1 MRGHPPD
8 REAGR
13 AAAPETDE
21 QLLRAAGKGSAEA
34 FGDLVERHADSLFRL
49 AYRLVGN
56 ASDAEDVLQE
66 AVMGA
71 FEQAGRFRGH
81 STVKTWLTRIVMRQ
95 AARSHR
101 RRARRATGSLPEGM
115 AHDGSGGPEATAL
128 RMDVTQALRKLT
140 PDHREVVV
148 LREFEGLSYA
158 EMAETLGLPQG
169 TVESRL
175 HRARQELKELL
186 RDYLP

>member
-1 MRGHPPD
+1 
-8 REAGR
+8 
-13 AAAPETDE
+13 
-21 QLLRAAGKGSAEA
+21 
-34 FGDLVERHADSLFRL
+34 LFRL

-56 ASDAEDVLQE
+56 APDAEDVVQE

-71 FEQAGRFRGH
+71 FEQAGRFRGR

-101 RRARRATGSLPEGM
+101 RRARRATDDLPQGM
-115 AHDGSGGPEATAL
+115 ASGGMEAPESAHM
-128 RMDVTQALRKLT
+128 RMDVMRALQGLT

-148 LREFEGLSYA
+148 LREFEGMSYA
-158 EMAETLGLPQG
+158 EMAETLDLPQG